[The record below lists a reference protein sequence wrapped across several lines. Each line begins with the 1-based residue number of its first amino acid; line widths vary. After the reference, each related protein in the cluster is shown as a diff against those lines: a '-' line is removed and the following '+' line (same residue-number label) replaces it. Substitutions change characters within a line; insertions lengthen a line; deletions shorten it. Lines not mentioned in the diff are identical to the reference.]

1 MTFAENT
8 FSDPRAGV
16 GSITPTRVLVVEDDA
31 DVAAPLVR
39 ALEAEG
45 YDVTWVDS
53 GERALA
59 HLDQHPVELVTLDL
73 GLPDMDGLDVVSR
86 ARHSGYAGA
95 IMISSTRGAE
105 LDLVVG
111 LDHGA
116 DDYLAKPVGL
126 PEFQARVRALLRRVG
141 RVHDDPPCP
150 SGAVLRIDVETRVA
164 YAGDVELDL
173 RPREFD
179 LLRVLNR
186 HHGEVVPRGQIMTE
200 VWRPGWYGSPK
211 TLDVTLGRLRQK
223 IAETG
228 ITDRIVAVRGVGFR
242 FESAPPE

>member
-1 MTFAENT
+1 MTIAE
-8 FSDPRAGV
+8 DIVLDDRAGLGPV
-16 GSITPTRVLVVEDDA
+16 PPTRVLVVEDDA

-39 ALEAEG
+39 ALEREG

-59 HLDQHPVELVTLDL
+59 HLDEHPVELVTLDL

-86 ARHSGYAGA
+86 ARRSGYAGA

-116 DDYLAKPVGL
+116 DDYLAKPVAL
-126 PEFQARVRALLRRVG
+126 AEFQARVRALLRRVD
-141 RVHDDPPCP
+141 RLHEISAPA
-150 SGAVLRIDVETRVA
+150 SGVVLHIDVEARVA
-164 YAGDVELDL
+164 HAGLVELDL

-211 TLDVTLGRLRQK
+211 TLDVTLGQLRQK
-223 IAETG
+223 IAEAG
-228 ITDRIVAVRGVGFR
+228 VTDRIVAVRGVGFR